1 MKILLIGAVIVDQMM
16 WLDKLPQTGDD
27 VLCKATKSVVG
38 GCAFNVASMLTHLN
52 VPHELCAPVGQG
64 IYANIIKQALQQG
77 GYPYQEDTSGD
88 NGYCLCLIEQNGERT
103 FITVEGVEGTFKR
116 EWLTHINANQ
126 YAYIYLVGYQMIGQS
141 GHIILDWL
149 TQSLHNPTT
158 QIVFAPGAAINTI
171 GESVLD
177 RLFALKPIVHLNR
190 KEILQYTHT
199 TSLTEAISLLY
210 AKNQNHI
217 VVTLGSE
224 GVAWHHHQ
232 QTAFI
237 PTVPAQ
243 VVDTVGAGDSHIAAL
258 MAYLSKGEPWERAL
272 QQANRIASAIVSVE
286 GATVNHKTFLKW
298 SIDR

>member
-1 MKILLIGAVIVDQMM
+1 MKILLIGAVIVDHMM
-16 WLDKLPQTGDD
+16 WLDKLPQRGDD

-38 GCAFNVASMLTHLN
+38 GCAFNVASMLTHLK
-52 VPHELCAPVGQG
+52 VPHELCVPVGQG
-64 IYANIIKQALQQG
+64 IYANIIKHALQQG
-77 GYPYQEDTSGD
+77 GYRYQEDASAD

-116 EWLTHINANQ
+116 EWLAQINANQ
-126 YAYIYLVGYQMIGQS
+126 YAYIYLVGYQMTGQS
-141 GHIILDWL
+141 GHIIVDWL
-149 TQSLHNPTT
+149 TQSLHNTTT
-158 QIVFAPGAAINTI
+158 QIVFAPGPVINAIDET
-171 GESVLD
+171 VMD

-199 TSLTEAISLLY
+199 TSLTSAMSLLY

-224 GVAWHHHQ
+224 GAAWHQNQ
-232 QTAFI
+232 QTTFI
-237 PTVPAQ
+237 PPVPTQ

-272 QQANRIASAIVSVE
+272 QQANRIASAIVGVE
-286 GATVNHKTFLKW
+286 GATVDHKTFLKW
-298 SIDR
+298 SINR